1 MLCANGVADEHG
13 CMNPWCGLVPLL
25 MSAVLCWAPSV
36 GAAKDAVGKPGQME
50 LWSTEAGEQLAFDG
64 VFYSYRSAD
73 GLSAFKL
80 WTPPGKGPVRALLLF
95 GNPGGGFG
103 GDTRDKSRQ

>member
-1 MLCANGVADEHG
+1 MVRAG
-13 CMNPWCGLVPLL
+13 
-25 MSAVLCWAPSV
+25 SAVDVGSV
-36 GAAKDAVGKPGQME
+36 VLGSVRWGGEGRGRETGQME